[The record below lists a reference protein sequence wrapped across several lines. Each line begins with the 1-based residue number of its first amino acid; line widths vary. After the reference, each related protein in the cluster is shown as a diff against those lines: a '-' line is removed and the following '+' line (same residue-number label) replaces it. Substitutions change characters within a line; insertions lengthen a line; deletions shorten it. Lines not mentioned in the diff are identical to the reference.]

1 MDSKEI
7 LIENSHKRS
16 ESYGVE
22 KKSNYSKKILFGSK
36 LEKILNDNKEL
47 IEVSKVYIDMVFSA
61 VMDNE
66 FIILLTDRDGCIL
79 YIKGA
84 EENSGKLEVDNINIG
99 AYMDE
104 QNIGTNAMG
113 TAIKED
119 RCIQIT
125 ANEHYIQGFQK
136 LTCSAAPIHNSSG
149 EIIGTL
155 NLTGRSNMKHPHTL
169 GLVVFGVKAIEN
181 ELDKKKI
188 SDILIQTYNYMES
201 VIDNV
206 DKGIMIIDKDGKII
220 NINKLGAEIFN
231 RDKYSLLGEEM
242 HYILPDL
249 GNIIEESDKR
259 NRPIIKEVKL
269 KHTSSYKTKLF
280 FKGIKHKEITVGL
293 VVTMSNEKEEIDIK
307 NVSGAFFTFN
317 DIIGESAA
325 IENVITNCK
334 IISNSPSTVLIQ
346 GESGTGKEVLA
357 QAMHNYSLRR
367 SNKFIAINCGAIPAN
382 IIESELFG
390 YEDGTFTGGK
400 KGGNPGKFEIANGG
414 TLFLD
419 EIGEMPLDMQVKL
432 LRVLQ
437 NSRVTRL
444 GGSREISIDI
454 RVIAATN
461 KNLKNEVKK
470 GNFREDLYY
479 RLCVIPIK
487 LPPLRE
493 RKGDVVKLIEYFFRI
508 KSFKL
513 NKPIPDISEELY
525 SNLLSYNWPG
535 NIRQLE
541 NYIENIVNLDGKLS
555 FDLWDEND
563 YRISEEINELESI
576 NDLNK
581 ESKVNYLE
589 IMHNENIKKRFSEI
603 FDANEEE
610 FNLEIIES
618 KAIKAAIKLCNH
630 NMSKVAKT
638 LGISRNTL
646 YLKIKKYD
654 IKMS

>member
-1 MDSKEI
+1 MNSREM

-16 ESYGVE
+16 ESYGIE
-22 KKSNYSKKILFGSK
+22 KKSSYSRKILFGEE
-36 LEKILNDNKEL
+36 LEEILNDNKEL
-47 IEVSKVYIDMVFSA
+47 IEVSKLYIDMVFSA

-66 FIILLTDRDGCIL
+66 FIILLTDNNGCIL

-84 EENSGKLEVDNINIG
+84 EESSSKLSCVNLTVG

-119 RCIQIT
+119 KCVQIT
-125 ANEHYIQGFQK
+125 ASEHYIAGLQG
-136 LTCSAAPIHNSSG
+136 LTCSAAPIHNTSG
-149 EIIGTL
+149 EIVGTL

-181 ELDKKKI
+181 ELDNKKI
-188 SDILIQTYNYMES
+188 NNILTQTYNYMES
-201 VIDNV
+201 VIDNF
-206 DKGIMIIDKDGKII
+206 DKGIMILDKEGKII
-220 NINKLGAEIFN
+220 NINKFGAEIFN
-231 RDKYSLLGEEM
+231 KDKDVLLKEEV

-249 GNIIEESDKR
+249 GNILEEIDTDKSTV
-259 NRPIIKEVKL
+259 IKEVKL
-269 KHTSSYKTKLF
+269 KHTSTYKTKLV
-280 FKGIKHKEITVGL
+280 FKGIRNKEKIIGI
-293 VVTMSNEKEEIDIK
+293 VVTMSNEKEEK
-307 NVSGAFFTFN
+307 NVKDATGAFLNFN

-325 IENVITNCK
+325 IVNVVTNSK

-367 SNKFIAINCGAIPAN
+367 GNKFVAINCGAIPDN
-382 IIESELFG
+382 LIESELFG

-400 KGGNPGKFEIANGG
+400 KGGKPGKFEIASGG

-419 EIGEMPLDMQVKL
+419 EIGEMPLEMQVNL

-437 NSRVTRL
+437 DGRVTRL
-444 GGSREISIDI
+444 GGNTEIPIDV

-461 KNLKNEVKK
+461 KNLKKEVKK
-470 GNFREDLYY
+470 GTFREDLYY

-493 RKGDVVKLIEYFFRI
+493 RKGDVEKLIEYFLRI

-513 NKPIPDISEELY
+513 NKVMPDIKEDLY
-525 SNLLSYNWPG
+525 NSLLSYNWPG

-541 NYIENIVNLDGKLS
+541 NYIENIVNLDGNLS
-555 FDLWDEND
+555 FDLWEDGDEK
-563 YRISEEINELESI
+563 INEVI
-576 NDLNK
+576 HK
-581 ESKVNYLE
+581 
-589 IMHNENIKKRFSEI
+589 
-603 FDANEEE
+603 
-610 FNLEIIES
+610 EIIETSYYENCEVKKDNFDLEGLES
-618 KAIKAAIKLCNH
+618 KTIKEAINSYNH
-630 NMSKVAKT
+630 NMTKVAKA

-646 YLKIKKYD
+646 YLKIKKYK
-654 IKMS
+654 IEV

>member
-1 MDSKEI
+1 MKSREM

-22 KKSNYSKKILFGSK
+22 KKSSYSRKILFGEE
-36 LEKILNDNKEL
+36 LEKILNENKEL
-47 IEVSKVYIDMVFSA
+47 IEVSKLYIDMVFSA

-66 FIILLTDRDGCIL
+66 FIIILTDNNGCIL

-84 EENSGKLEVDNINIG
+84 EESSNTKLNCVNLTVG

-113 TAIKED
+113 TAISED
-119 RCIQIT
+119 ECVQIT
-125 ANEHYIQGFQK
+125 ASEHYIAGLQG
-136 LTCSAAPIHNSSG
+136 LTCSAAPIHNTNG
-149 EIIGTL
+149 ELIGTL

-181 ELDKKKI
+181 ELDNKKI
-188 SDILIQTYNYMES
+188 NNILTQTYNYMES
-201 VIDNV
+201 IIDNF
-206 DKGIMIIDKDGKII
+206 DKGIMILDKEGKIT
-220 NINKLGAEIFN
+220 NINKFGAEIFN
-231 RDKYSLLGEEM
+231 KDKDILLKEEV

-249 GNIIEESDKR
+249 GNILKELDTDKS
-259 NRPIIKEVKL
+259 IVIKEVKL
-269 KHTSSYKTKLF
+269 KHASKYKTKLV
-280 FKGIKHKEITVGL
+280 FKGIRHKEKIIGI
-293 VVTMSNEKEEIDIK
+293 VVTMSNEKEERDVK
-307 NVSGAFFTFN
+307 DSTGAFLNFN
-317 DIIGESAA
+317 DIIGGSAA
-325 IENVITNCK
+325 IVNVVTNSK
-334 IISNSPSTVLIQ
+334 IISNSPSTVLIE

-367 SNKFIAINCGAIPAN
+367 GNKFVAINCGAIPASL
-382 IIESELFG
+382 IESELFG

-400 KGGNPGKFEIANGG
+400 KGGKPGKFEIASGG

-419 EIGEMPLDMQVKL
+419 EIGEMPLEMQVNL

-437 NSRVTRL
+437 DGKVTRL
-444 GGSREISIDI
+444 GGSTEITIDV

-461 KNLKNEVKK
+461 KKLKKEVEK

-493 RKGDVVKLIEYFFRI
+493 RKGDVEKLIEYFLRI

-513 NKPIPDISEELY
+513 NKVMPKIKEELY
-525 SNLLSYNWPG
+525 NNLISYNWPG

-541 NYIENIVNLDGKLS
+541 NYIENIVNLDGNLS
-555 FDLWDEND
+555 FDLWEDVDDKIHQIIQKEIIETSIFEN
-563 YRISEEINELESI
+563 NE
-576 NDLNK
+576 
-581 ESKVNYLE
+581 V
-589 IMHNENIKKRFSEI
+589 KK
-603 FDANEEE
+603 DN
-610 FNLEIIES
+610 FNLETLEIKTIK
-618 KAIKAAIKLCNH
+618 KAIKACDH
-630 NMSKVAKT
+630 NMTKVAKA

-646 YLKIKKYD
+646 YLKIKKYN
-654 IKMS
+654 IEMS

>member
-1 MDSKEI
+1 MDSREI

-22 KKSNYSKKILFGSK
+22 KKSSYSRKILFGVE

-47 IEVSKVYIDMVFSA
+47 IEVSKLYIDMVFSA

-66 FIILLTDRDGCIL
+66 FIIVLTDNNGCIL

-84 EENSGKLEVDNINIG
+84 EESSSKLNCVNLTVG

-113 TAIKED
+113 TAIKENN
-119 RCIQIT
+119 CVQIT
-125 ANEHYIQGFQK
+125 ANEHYIVGLQG
-136 LTCSAAPIHNSSG
+136 LTCSAAPIHNTSG

-181 ELDKKKI
+181 ELDNKKI
-188 SDILIQTYNYMES
+188 NNILTQTYNYMES
-201 VIDNV
+201 VIDNF
-206 DKGIMIIDKDGKII
+206 DKGIMILDKEGKIT
-220 NINKLGAEIFN
+220 NINKFGAEIFN
-231 RDKYSLLGEEM
+231 KDKDTLLKEEI

-249 GNIIEESDKR
+249 GNILEEINTDKSTV
-259 NRPIIKEVKL
+259 IKEVKL
-269 KHTSSYKTKLF
+269 KHTSRYKTKLV
-280 FKGIKHKEITVGL
+280 FKGIRHKEKIIGI
-293 VVTMSNEKEEIDIK
+293 VVTMSNEREEKAVK
-307 NVSGAFFTFN
+307 NSTGALLTFN

-325 IENVITNCK
+325 IVNVVTNSK

-367 SNKFIAINCGAIPAN
+367 GNKFVAINCGAIPPN
-382 IIESELFG
+382 LIESELFG

-400 KGGNPGKFEIANGG
+400 KGGKPGKFEIASGG

-419 EIGEMPLDMQVKL
+419 EIGEMPLEMQVNL

-437 NSRVTRL
+437 DGKVTRL
-444 GGSREISIDI
+444 GGNVEIPIDV

-461 KNLKNEVKK
+461 KNLKKEVNK
-470 GNFREDLYY
+470 GKFREDLYY

-493 RKGDVVKLIEYFFRI
+493 RKGDVEKLIEYFLRI

-513 NKPIPDISEELY
+513 NKVMPDIKEDLY
-525 SNLLSYNWPG
+525 KSLLSYNWPG

-541 NYIENIVNLDGKLS
+541 NYIENIVNLDGNLS
-555 FDLWDEND
+555 FDLWEDCDEKA
-563 YRISEEINELESI
+563 NELI
-576 NDLNK
+576 HK
-581 ESKVNYLE
+581 
-589 IMHNENIKKRFSEI
+589 
-603 FDANEEE
+603 
-610 FNLEIIES
+610 EIIETS
-618 KAIKAAIKLCNH
+618 HYENYEFKNNNFDLEVLERKTIKEAINAYEH
-630 NMSKVAKT
+630 NMTKVAKA

-646 YLKIKKYD
+646 YLKLKKYQVKID
-654 IKMS
+654 

>member
-1 MDSKEI
+1 MAIDSKKI

-22 KKSNYSKKILFGSK
+22 KKSNYSKKILTGEE

-47 IEVSKVYIDMVFSA
+47 IEVSKIYIDMVFSA

-66 FIILLTDRDGCIL
+66 FIIVLTDKNGCIL

-84 EENSGKLEVDNINIG
+84 EENSRKLEVDNLNVG

-125 ANEHYIQGFQK
+125 ANEHYIEGFQK
-136 LTCSAAPIHNSSG
+136 LTCSAAPIHSSNG

-155 NLTGRSNMKHPHTL
+155 NLTGRSDMKHPHTL

-188 SDILIQTYNYMES
+188 SHILTQTYNYMES
-201 VIDNV
+201 VMDNL
-206 DKGIMIIDKDGKII
+206 DKGIMIIDIEGKIT

-231 RDKYSLLGEEM
+231 RHKDALLKEQI
-242 HYILPDL
+242 HYILPSL
-249 GNIIEESDKR
+249 GNILEELDSDNSTIVR
-259 NRPIIKEVKL
+259 EVKF
-269 KHTSSYKTKLF
+269 KHTSTYKTKLV
-280 FKGIKHKEITVGL
+280 FKGIRHKEKIIGM
-293 VVTMSNEKEEIDIK
+293 VVTMSNEKEEKDIK
-307 NVSGAFFTFN
+307 NSTGAFLTFN

-325 IENVITNCK
+325 IVNVITNSK

-367 SNKFIAINCGAIPAN
+367 KNKFVAINCGAIPEN

-390 YEDGTFTGGK
+390 YEDGTFTGGR
-400 KGGNPGKFEIANGG
+400 KGGKPGKFEIASGG

-419 EIGEMPLDMQVKL
+419 EIGEMPLDMQVNL

-437 NSRVTRL
+437 DGRVTRL
-444 GGSREISIDI
+444 GGSKEIPIDV

-461 KNLKNEVKK
+461 KNLKKEVKK
-470 GNFREDLYY
+470 GTFREDLYY
-479 RLCVIPIK
+479 RLCVIPIT

-493 RKGDVVKLIEYFFRI
+493 RKGDVEKLIEYFLRI

-513 NKPIPDISEELY
+513 NKVIPKIRGELY
-525 SNLLSYNWPG
+525 NRLLSYNWPG

-541 NYIENIVNLDGKLS
+541 NYIENIVNLDGNLS
-555 FDLWDEND
+555 LDLWEDNENN
-563 YRISEEINELESI
+563 RNEEN
-576 NDLNK
+576 NK
-581 ESKVNYLE
+581 EIIETNYYENNE
-589 IMHNENIKKRFSEI
+589 ILRDK
-603 FDANEEE
+603 
-610 FNLEIIES
+610 FNLEILESKTIKEAIES
-618 KAIKAAIKLCNH
+618 YDKNMTKAA
-630 NMSKVAKT
+630 KV

-646 YLKIKKYD
+646 YLKIKKYK
-654 IKMS
+654 IKV